1 MSSDNLSDKGSKK
14 RKKHAGEDSSDSY
27 QFVQEKIKERPIN
40 KKKLLRRTIITA
52 AMALIFGMIACVTFF
67 SMEPIISNWLY
78 PEEEPA
84 EVTFPEEIVETM
96 PEDMIQTEEEVGQN
110 NEEDEPEP
118 TQAPPPESVIIYETV
133 ELTLDDYVGLQ
144 EEMAGIARE
153 AQRFMVLV
161 TGVSSDVDWFN
172 DVYESGRQTSG
183 VIVANNGLELLILA
197 KDSGFDSYQELMVTF
212 HDGSVVEAEKKQED
226 PNTGLCILGVALNHI
241 SEGTMEDLAIAFLGS
256 SSATNLLGTTVIAL
270 GSPGGASGS
279 VLYGRI
285 TSNSTLVNMLDV
297 NYRLLTTDIY
307 GSREATG
314 VLINLNGQVIGIIEN
329 AYNASG
335 MENQISAIGITELK
349 RTIETIS
356 NEREQ
361 AYLGIYGT
369 EITIALSESMEMPRG
384 VYVRSF
390 EMDSPA
396 MVSGIQS
403 SDIITGIDESPVFAM
418 ADIAAALARCRPGD
432 TVTIILQRRVQE
444 SYREMEIEVT
454 LGILE

>member
-1 MSSDNLSDKGSKK
+1 MSADHSSDKKNKK
-14 RKKHAGEDSSDSY
+14 RKKQTGESASDSY
-27 QFVQEKIKERPIN
+27 QFMQEKIKERPIN
-40 KKKLLRRTIITA
+40 KRKLLRRTIITA
-52 AMALIFGMIACVTFF
+52 AMALIFGMVACVTFF
-67 SMEPIISNWLY
+67 WMEPIISNWLY

-84 EVTFPEEIVETM
+84 EVTFPEEVVETM
-96 PEDMIQTEEEVGQN
+96 PEDMIQTEDEVGQN

-118 TQAPPPESVIIYETV
+118 TQVPPPESVIVYETV
-133 ELTLDDYVGLQ
+133 ELTLNDYVSLQ

-172 DVYESGRQTSG
+172 DVYESAGQTSG
-183 VIVANNGLELLILA
+183 LIVANNGLELLILA

-212 HDGSVVEAEKKQED
+212 HDGSVIEAEKKQTD
-226 PNTGLCILGVALNHI
+226 PNTGLCILAVSLNHI
-241 SEGTMEDLAIAFLGS
+241 SENTMEDLAVAVFGS
-256 SSATNLLGTTVIAL
+256 SATTNLLGTSVIAV
-270 GSPGGASGS
+270 GSPGGTSGS
-279 VLYGRI
+279 VLYGMI
-285 TSNSTLVNMLDV
+285 TSNSTFVNMLDV

-329 AYNASG
+329 AYNTAG
-335 MENQISAIGITELK
+335 MENQISAVGITELK
-349 RTIETIS
+349 RTIETLS

-369 EITIALSESMEMPRG
+369 EITTALSESMQMPRG

-396 MVSGIQS
+396 MLYGIQS
-403 SDIITGIDESPVFAM
+403 SDIITGIGDSSVSSM
-418 ADIAAALARCRPGD
+418 SDIASALGHYRPGD
-432 TVTIILQRRVQE
+432 TATVILQRRVQD